1 MYFSVHPA
9 QRDAFFRQT
18 PKRAKE
24 ASAVRFM
31 ESTLLHDDRFRS
43 RACIIQSKTMTLLS
57 QAIPAIETEEGN
69 ERMLK
74 VIEKLM
80 DKGENLTPEEE
91 KLLKLLTKLV
101 EDFEERY
108 YHPRDATPLEVL
120 QHLMESREVKQ
131 THLWE
136 VFGSKGIASEV
147 LNGKRGISKTHA
159 RALADYFHVPADLFI

>member
-1 MYFSVHPA
+1 MDPTRY
-9 QRDAFFRQT
+9 
-18 PKRAKE
+18 KR
-24 ASAVRFM
+24 
-31 ESTLLHDDRFRS
+31 
-43 RACIIQSKTMTLLS
+43 LLS
-57 QAIPAIETEEGN
+57 QTMPVVIETEEEN

-74 VIEKLM
+74 IIEKLM

-91 KLLKLLTKLV
+91 KLLKLLTKLL

>member
-1 MYFSVHPA
+1 MSS
-9 QRDAFFRQT
+9 R
-18 PKRAKE
+18 
-24 ASAVRFM
+24 VR
-31 ESTLLHDDRFRS
+31 SIDPTRYR
-43 RACIIQSKTMTLLS
+43 KLLS
-57 QAIPAIETEEGN
+57 QTMPVIIETEAEN

-80 DKGENLTPEEE
+80 DKGEDLSPEEE
-91 KLLKLLTKLV
+91 KLLKLLVRLV
-101 EDFEERY
+101 EDFEEQF
-108 YHPRDATPLEVL
+108 YHPREATPLEVL

-159 RALADYFHVPADLFI
+159 RALANYFHVSADLFID